1 MLEEFGDK
9 KRTRKFWTTIR
20 SKKAKRE
27 AFKSGSTSLEW
38 RMVRKNK
45 IYKIRESGRE
55 NCWARIFFSFGKYN
69 MQLPQSKQEE
79 STEEEEMKQQK
90 QQRRIVI
97 MKDLTKKIRSKRRMD
112 AKICTRIKWICLL
125 LRSVLQDALSEVTN
139 IYPPLKLRVSV
150 DDITAFL
157 MREKHRSC

>member
-1 MLEEFGDK
+1 
-9 KRTRKFWTTIR
+9 
-20 SKKAKRE
+20 
-27 AFKSGSTSLEW
+27 
-38 RMVRKNK
+38 MVRKNK
-45 IYKIRESGRE
+45 IYKIRKMVEKIAGQE
-55 NCWARIFFSFGKYN
+55 IFFSFGKYN
-69 MQLPQSKQEE
+69 MQLEQSKQEE
-79 STEEEEMKQQK
+79 STEEEDMKQQK
-90 QQRRIVI
+90 QQRRIFI

-112 AKICTRIKWICLL
+112 AKICTRIKWICVL

>member
-1 MLEEFGDK
+1 
-9 KRTRKFWTTIR
+9 
-20 SKKAKRE
+20 
-27 AFKSGSTSLEW
+27 
-38 RMVRKNK
+38 MVRKNK
-45 IYKIRESGRE
+45 IYKIRESGGE
-55 NCWARIFFSFGKYN
+55 DCWARILASFGKYN
-69 MQLPQSKQEE
+69 TQFQSKQEE

-139 IYPPLKLRVSV
+139 IYPPLKLRVFV
-150 DDITAFL
+150 DDITAF
-157 MREKHRSC
+157 